1 MDGMARC
8 PACGQDNPTGSTFCR
23 KCGGALA
30 PAAGSPA
37 PPYVDDEPVEVAGG
51 RISWG
56 WVAGGTVMII
66 VLQIIVGISLFPIIV
81 RKMVLETPDPSP
93 YAALGVIFA
102 IGAAVYFACGM
113 VVGRLSK
120 GYTVKEPAIASVAAA
135 VINMIISE
143 AQGGSGLSG
152 GPGGL
157 VASLFIFALLAGLGA
172 FGGWLGEKLQA
183 RSSGAARTTPPA

>member
-1 MDGMARC
+1 MDGMVRC
-8 PACGQDNPTGSTFCR
+8 PACGQDNQAGSTFCR
-23 KCGGALA
+23 KCGGAMTQGAGA
-30 PAAGSPA
+30 PAPQL
-37 PPYVDDEPVEVAGG
+37 VDDEPVEVAGG
-51 RISWG
+51 KISWG

-93 YAALGVIFA
+93 YGALGVIFA
-102 IGAAVYFACGM
+102 IGATVYFVCGM
-113 VVGRLSK
+113 IVGRLSK

-135 VINMIISE
+135 VINMVISE

-152 GPGGL
+152 GAGGW

-172 FGGWLGEKLQA
+172 FGGWVGEKMQD
-183 RSSGAARTTPPA
+183 RSGNRAP